1 MVPHFPGANPRKRG
15 SIKRD
20 DSIGAAAGPS
30 ARSARQRLRG
40 SPHRQTVIAACCVV
54 LSMAAGALAVVA
66 PAQADPP
73 DPAAKK
79 KQLDSQITEQKT
91 ELQQSYDQ
99 VAKSVAAY
107 TQAETRYKAVSVRYA
122 VAQGKLAAAKAADAV
137 AAGKLRR
144 AEKALREA
152 VSDVAEGE
160 RVILKQKQLAGRAAQ
175 SAYQQQN
182 SLVGLSIVLNGA
194 SPADVANGIQVQRNV
209 FGIQSNT
216 ITRLNNSQA
225 QLANKR
231 VKVAAAEKIVSAQR
245 AEAARTVKEVAALTR
260 QVAADKA
267 EAATLAAAKQ
277 TTLKAAERDRNSEQ
291 AQYNA
296 LLAERGRV
304 EQILIARAKAEK
316 AAAAA
321 AAAKRKAAR
330 EKAERERAKKE
341 NRPPRDV
348 PDDPPPSNSS
358 GLSYPIKTYITSPF
372 GMRFHPVLHYWKL
385 HDGTDFGAGCGTPI
399 RAAAGG
405 RVTDK
410 YYNGGYGNRLFVS
423 HGVID
428 GSSVTTVYN
437 HLSKYNVSS
446 GQRVRKGQV
455 IGYVGTT
462 GYSTGCHLH
471 FMVYQDGRVVNPMK
485 WL

>member
-20 DSIGAAAGPS
+20 DSIGATALPS
-30 ARSARQRLRG
+30 RRSARQRLRG

-54 LSMAAGALAVVA
+54 LSMTAGVLAVVPA
-66 PAQADPP
+66 AQADPP

-79 KQLDSQITEQKT
+79 KQLDSQIAESQADVK
-91 ELQQSYDQ
+91 QSYDQ

-107 TQAETRYKAVSVRYA
+107 NQAEAQYKAVQVRYA

-144 AEKALREA
+144 AERALRKA
-152 VSDVAEGE
+152 MADVDEGE
-160 RVILKQKQLAGRAAQ
+160 RVILKQKQLTGRAAQ

-182 SLVGLSIVLNGA
+182 SLVGLSIVLRGA
-194 SPADVANGIQVQRNV
+194 SPADVANSIQVQRNV

-216 ITRLNNSQA
+216 ITKLNNAQA

-245 AEAARTVKEVAALTR
+245 AEAARTVKDVTALTQ

-267 EAATLAAAKQ
+267 EAAKLAQAKL
-277 TTLKAAERDRNSEQ
+277 TTYRAAEKDKNSEL
-291 AQYNA
+291 AQYHA
-296 LLAERGRV
+296 LVRERNRV
-304 EQILIARAKAEK
+304 QQILIARAKAEK
-316 AAAAA
+316 AAAAR
-321 AAAKRKAAR
+321 RKAA
-330 EKAERERAKKE
+330 AEAAERAKARREK
-341 NRPPRDV
+341 RPPRRI
-348 PDDPPPSNSS
+348 PDPPRDSS
-358 GLSYPIKTYITSPF
+358 GLSYPVNTYITSPF

-385 HDGTDFGAGCGTPI
+385 HDGTDFGGSCGTPI
-399 RAAAGG
+399 RAAASGV
-405 RVTDK
+405 VTDR
-410 YYNGGYGNRLFVS
+410 YFNGGYGNRLFVS
-423 HGVID
+423 HGVIN
-428 GSSVTTVYN
+428 GSSITTVYN
-437 HLSKYNVSS
+437 HLSKYKARVGERVS
-446 GQRVRKGQV
+446 KGEV

-471 FMVYQDGRVVNPMK
+471 FMVYQDGSVVNPMK

>member
-20 DSIGAAAGPS
+20 DSIGATALPH
-30 ARSARQRLRG
+30 ARSLRQRLLG
-40 SPHRQTVIAACCVV
+40 SPQRQTVIAACCVV
-54 LSMAAGALAVVA
+54 LSLSAGALAVV
-66 PAQADPP
+66 PSAQADPP
-73 DPAAKK
+73 DPAKKK
-79 KQLDSQITEQKT
+79 KQLDSQITESRADLK
-91 ELQQSYDQ
+91 QSYDQ

-107 TQAETRYKAVSVRYA
+107 TQAEAQYKVVQTRYA

-144 AEKALREA
+144 AERALRAAIAA
-152 VSDVAEGE
+152 VDAGE
-160 RVILKQKQLAGRAAQ
+160 QVLIRQKQVAGRAAQ

-182 SLVGLSIVLNGA
+182 SLVGLSILLNGA

-209 FGIQSNT
+209 FGIQGNT

-225 QLANKR
+225 QLANQR
-231 VKVAAAEKIVSAQR
+231 VKVAEAEKIVSAQR
-245 AEAARTVKEVAALTR
+245 AEAARTVKEVTALTQ
-260 QVAADKA
+260 QVAAEKA
-267 EAATLAAAKQ
+267 EAAKLAQAKL
-277 TTLKAAERDRNSEQ
+277 TTYKAAERDKNSEL

-296 LLAERGRV
+296 LVAERNRV
-304 EQILIARAKAEK
+304 QLILIARAKAEK
-316 AAAAA
+316 I

-330 EKAERERAKKE
+330 EAAEREKARKE
-341 NRPPRDV
+341 KRPPRQV
-348 PDDPPPSNSS
+348 PDPPDESS
-358 GLSYPIKTYITSPF
+358 GLSYPLNTYITSPF

-385 HDGTDFGAGCGTPI
+385 HDGTDFGGGCGTPI
-399 RAAAGG
+399 RAAASGV
-405 RVTDK
+405 VTDK

-428 GSSVTTVYN
+428 GSSITTVYN
-437 HLSKYNVSS
+437 HLSKYKARV
-446 GQRVRKGQV
+446 GQRVAKGQI

-471 FMVYQDGRVVNPMK
+471 FMVYQDGTVVNPMK